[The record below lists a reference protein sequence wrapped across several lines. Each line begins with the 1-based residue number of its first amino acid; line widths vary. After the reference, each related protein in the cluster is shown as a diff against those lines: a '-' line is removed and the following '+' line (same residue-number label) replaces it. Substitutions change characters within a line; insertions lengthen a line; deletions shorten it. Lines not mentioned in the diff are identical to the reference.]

1 MDTPTVWTE
10 TIEATPAYYLEVTGP
25 YGTARH
31 KEAMEYVKA
40 IAFHNF
46 EDDNF
51 TIYGLALDDPL
62 TVDEEL
68 LRYRVCLLC
77 SELSLDQENQGEL
90 GMMRIPSHHVLV
102 VEVDHTREA
111 IAQMWEKM
119 PLILAEQEVSQTG
132 FVAERFRRSKVAAG
146 KSEFL
151 IQLP

>member
-1 MDTPTVWTE
+1 MDTPTIWTE

-40 IAFHNF
+40 IAFRNF
-46 EDDNF
+46 EDDDF

-62 TVDEEL
+62 TVDENL

-77 SELSLDQENQGEL
+77 SELSLEQDSQGEL
-90 GMMRIPSHHVLV
+90 GMMQIPPHHVLA

>member
-46 EDDNF
+46 EDDDF

-77 SELSLDQENQGEL
+77 SELSLEQDSQGEL
-90 GMMRIPSHHVLV
+90 GMMQIPPHHVLA

>member
-10 TIEATPAYYLEVTGP
+10 TIEATPAYYLEVMGP

-40 IAFHNF
+40 IAFRNF
-46 EDDNF
+46 EDDDF

-62 TVDEEL
+62 TVDENL

-77 SELSLDQENQGEL
+77 SELSLEQDSQGEL
-90 GMMRIPSHHVLV
+90 GMMQIPPHHVLA

-119 PLILAEQEVSQTG
+119 PLILAEQEVSKTG